1 MFKHIVMFKL
11 KDEALGK
18 PKAENARLI
27 KRELESLKGKIPE
40 IRALE
45 VGINCN
51 HVPGEWD
58 LVLVSE
64 FDDFESMKRYQAH
77 PDHVKAGEFIGQVRS
92 DRAFADYP
100 ID

>member
-1 MFKHIVMFKL
+1 MIKHIVMFKL

-64 FDDFESMKRYQAH
+64 FDDLESMKRYQAH
-77 PDHVKAGEFIGQVRS
+77 PDHVKAGEFIGQVRC

>member
-1 MFKHIVMFKL
+1 MLKHIVMFKL

-18 PKAENARLI
+18 AKAENARLI

-51 HVPGEWD
+51 HVAGEWD
-58 LVLVSE
+58 IVLVSE
-64 FDDFESMKRYQAH
+64 FDDLESMKRYQAH
-77 PDHVKAGEFIGQVRS
+77 PDHVKAGEFIGQVRL
-92 DRAFADYP
+92 DRAFADYQT
-100 ID
+100 D